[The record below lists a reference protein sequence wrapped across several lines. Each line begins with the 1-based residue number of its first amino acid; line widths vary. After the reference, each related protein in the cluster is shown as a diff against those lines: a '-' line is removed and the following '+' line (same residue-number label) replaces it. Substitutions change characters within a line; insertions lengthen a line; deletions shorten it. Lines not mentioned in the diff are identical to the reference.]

1 LLKTDAVFNT
11 YKHTRSAVPTLYA
24 VTLQLTTASS
34 YAEFNHLPVIA
45 SAGASVAKAGR
56 ADGETEGVNRGSMAY
71 ATSVGK
77 EA

>member
-1 LLKTDAVFNT
+1 ML
-11 YKHTRSAVPTLYA
+11 TLDT
-24 VTLQLTTASS
+24 VTLQLMTAFS
-34 YAEFNHLPVIA
+34 YAEHIFLLVIA

-56 ADGETEGVNRGSMAY
+56 ADGETEGVNSGSMAY

>member
-1 LLKTDAVFNT
+1 
-11 YKHTRSAVPTLYA
+11 VPALCT

-34 YAEFNHLPVIA
+34 QPVCIHLLVIG

-56 ADGETEGVNRGSMAY
+56 ADGEVEGVNSGSMAY
-71 ATSVGK
+71 AASAGK